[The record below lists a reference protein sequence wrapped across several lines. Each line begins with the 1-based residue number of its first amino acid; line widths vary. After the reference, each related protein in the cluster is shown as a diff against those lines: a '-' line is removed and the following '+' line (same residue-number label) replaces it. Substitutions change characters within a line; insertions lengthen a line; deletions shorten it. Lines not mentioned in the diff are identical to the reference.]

1 MPKTL
6 PTPRAVS
13 SFTAREIASL
23 LKRAR
28 QIFTSPQLSIKA
40 GLKSG
45 IHSRILA
52 ITPKKMGTAPL
63 RNLIKRRLKALF
75 YEERLFNSPFD
86 LVIYCKKGA
95 TDLPYADLKTL
106 LPMIL
111 ENAQKKGVISSRET
125 VKPRHE
131 ILPDS
136 HLTKSN

>member
-40 GLKSG
+40 GLKND
-45 IHSRILA
+45 IHSRILI

-75 YEERLFNSPFD
+75 YEEKLFNSPFD

-95 TDLPYADLKTL
+95 TELPYADLKIL
-106 LPMIL
+106 LPLIL
-111 ENAQKKGVISSRET
+111 ENAQKKGISSSRET
-125 VKPRHE
+125 VKPHQTT
-131 ILPDS
+131 LLDS
-136 HLTKSN
+136 HLTKNS